1 MNEQPANQ
9 NMDINALAKLFA
21 QQSEEQK
28 QAELARQQRES
39 NVALGSAG
47 IQAGA
52 SLLGGLLGQAA
63 QRQQLQ
69 RQIQSEGERAAS
81 ASQAEA
87 LVRSQQQQQDALSRL
102 MASYRSALIR

>member
-1 MNEQPANQ
+1 MNEQ
-9 NMDINALAKLFA
+9 NMDMSALAKLFA
-21 QQSEEQK
+21 QQSEQQK
-28 QAELARQQRES
+28 QAELAKEQQQA
-39 NVALGSAG
+39 NAALGSAG

-63 QRQQLQ
+63 QAQQMT

-87 LVRSQQQQQDALSRL
+87 LVKAQQQQQDALSRL
-102 MASYRSALIR
+102 MASYRSALIK